1 MSDIRYQISGKTK
14 AKEKAKIKV
23 QWKVVSRKRKGKTE
37 NKD

>member
-23 QWKVVSRKRKGKTE
+23 QWKVERKNGKA
-37 NKD
+37 